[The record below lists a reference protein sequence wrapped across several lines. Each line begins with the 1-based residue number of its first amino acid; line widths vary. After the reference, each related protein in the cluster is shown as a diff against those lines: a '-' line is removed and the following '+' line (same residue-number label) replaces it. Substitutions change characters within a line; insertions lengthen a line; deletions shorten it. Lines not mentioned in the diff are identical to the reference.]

1 MGVSFRLARPEDAAE
16 LWRLNTAFN
25 GPGDKAPAEMAADL
39 AAPGGEL
46 TFVAQGDR
54 GLVGFC
60 CCQVKRSWG
69 DREPA
74 GGRDGRDVEPGFRR
88 MGVAKGLLALA
99 EEACARLGA
108 EALALLT
115 GDDNGPARGFYE
127 SQGFSPSGEVHYEKN
142 FLENGR

>member
-1 MGVSFRLARPEDAAE
+1 
-16 LWRLNTAFN
+16 
-25 GPGDKAPAEMAADL
+25 MAADL

-60 CCQVKRSWG
+60 CCQVKRSWCY
-69 DREPA
+69 REPA
-74 GGRDGRDVEPGFRR
+74 AELTELYVEPGFRR

-99 EEACARLGA
+99 EEACAGLGA
-108 EALALLT
+108 EALTLLT